1 MEKFKIHFEIVL
13 GYSGF
18 VLYRAGTGNSLRIAE
33 DGSVTKDGRV
43 SANATAIAAE
53 TTAMARILLS
63 RMLRRRSLRRS
74 STTANFSF
82 STSSVQILR
91 PGLVVIR
98 SALSEEE
105 QLDLTK
111 ISVQLGQRTAPQ
123 GFFDENGAPNSR
135 DYRGRIFSSIKDWPT
150 WVKDNVCNRAVT
162 QAREV
167 EATLSTM
174 SPTHVLLLC
183 YMNAEGVGWHRD
195 IYENDGQGES
205 PIVTVNLGNSC
216 DFIFKDDHLSPKT
229 FVTLESGDVLL
240 FGGPQRYAMHKVSH
254 VHEDTC
260 PSHLA
265 SELSSILETAKA
277 QQPQSNSIGSTARLS
292 LTFRDAPTVIG
303 REAEF
308 ATFKVDEHFDK
319 DANFSWRKE
328 KGQVGAQPGQN
339 GVEKNLKE

>member
-1 MEKFKIHFEIVL
+1 
-13 GYSGF
+13 
-18 VLYRAGTGNSLRIAE
+18 
-33 DGSVTKDGRV
+33 
-43 SANATAIAAE
+43 
-53 TTAMARILLS
+53 
-63 RMLRRRSLRRS
+63 MLRRRSS
-74 STTANFSF
+74 S

-91 PGLVVIR
+91 PGLVVVR
-98 SALSEEE
+98 KALSEEE

-167 EATLSTM
+167 DATLSTM

-277 QQPQSNSIGSTARLS
+277 HQQSNSTCIGSTARLS

-319 DANFSWRKE
+319 DANFSWTKE

-339 GVEKNLKE
+339 GVEKNFKE